1 MVWRRA
7 GGGLWLWGGGL
18 QTVGG
23 GRGSERLTQG
33 MLGVVGKGGRLR
45 GTRGIGLEAV
55 FKVLQSIKWGST
67 PL

>member
-1 MVWRRA
+1 M
-7 GGGLWLWGGGL
+7 
-18 QTVGG
+18 GG